1 MFSFSVITEKSTHK
15 AQARGKQ
22 SRDKNETFN

>member
-1 MFSFSVITEKSTHK
+1 MFLFSVITEKATLK

-22 SRDKNETFN
+22 RRDKNETF